1 MANRIDSSFIENY
14 FPTLSEMTYL
24 NNASTGI
31 PPVTVAEAVSEYLQN
46 RMKAAGSFEQTL
58 ALIKEDRTLL
68 ARLLG
73 GNYSQYGLV
82 PSTSQ
87 AVNSF
92 AHAVNYPAGSNI
104 VICDLEFP
112 ANYIPWQH
120 VSRLYDVELRVVRS
134 KNGAATPEMFKEM
147 IDENTRVVA
156 VSLVQ
161 FGSGFRTELI
171 ELADAVHEVGGYLFT
186 DIIQAAGWA
195 DISLVKENVDCAAGQ
210 AAKWLIG
217 PIGAGYIYLRE
228 GIEEDLTPRFLGWWG
243 VEKLTEFE
251 YFERMPLKDA
261 RMFQVGSPVMMPY
274 VGMRESLKVLLEIPN
289 GIRETIAMSNADY
302 LRERLREEN
311 IDHYDFGEKHNST
324 IVSCLLPDVKRV
336 FESLAR
342 ERVYVSLR
350 NGRLRISPHFY
361 NTEDEIERLISLLR

>member
-14 FPTLSEMTYL
+14 FPTLSKMTYL
-24 NNASTGI
+24 NNASMGI
-31 PPVTVAEAVSEYLQN
+31 PPVTMADAISEYIRN
-46 RMKAAGSFEQTL
+46 RMRAAGSFDQTL
-58 ALIKEDRTLL
+58 ALLKEDRILL
-68 ARLLG
+68 ASLLG

-92 AHAVNYPAGSNI
+92 AQAIDYPNGSNI
-104 VICDLEFP
+104 VICNLEFP
-112 ANYIPWQH
+112 SNYIPWQN

-134 KNGAATPEMFKEM
+134 KNGAATPEMFKDL

-161 FGSGFRTELI
+161 FASGFKTDLR
-171 ELADAVHEVGGYLFT
+171 ELANAVHEVGGYLFS

-195 DISLVKENVDCAAGQ
+195 DLDLVRENVDCAAGQ
-210 AAKWLIG
+210 AAKWLLG

-251 YFERMPLKDA
+251 YFERVPLKDV
-261 RMFQVGSPVMMPY
+261 RMFQVGSPVMMAY
-274 VGMRESLKVLLEIPN
+274 VGLKESLKVLLEIPN
-289 GIRETIAMSNADY
+289 DIRETIAMSNADY
-302 LRERLREEN
+302 LRERLSEET
-311 IDHYDFGEKHNST
+311 IDHYDFGEKYNST
-324 IVSCLLPDVKRV
+324 IVSCSLPDVEKV
-336 FESLAR
+336 FERLTK
-342 ERVYVSLR
+342 EQVHVSLR

-361 NTEDEIERLISLLR
+361 NTEDEIERVISLLR